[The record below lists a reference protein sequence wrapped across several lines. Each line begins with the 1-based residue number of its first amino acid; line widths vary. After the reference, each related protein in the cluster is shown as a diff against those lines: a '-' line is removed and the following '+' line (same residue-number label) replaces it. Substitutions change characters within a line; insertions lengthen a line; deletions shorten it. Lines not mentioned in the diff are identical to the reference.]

1 MTQTRTTRHL
11 KTIASVC
18 STLILANCASQIET
32 NTAERLNVTLG
43 DQERYN
49 PSSTSDTLDTIKP
62 AQPIKQS
69 DKKDDFEFF
78 QNGKEGLNT
87 AQESRAARQD
97 NTPSIELDLIK
108 VDASDAIAD
117 ILGSTLETTYVLEY
131 EPEGQISL
139 QTAGMVSRQT
149 AIDLL
154 NTALASVNATLIQAD
169 NYFVVKRLSD
179 RAERNQVQF
188 LGDEGFN
195 IGEQT
200 RVVPLNYVSAKSLE
214 SIFASL
220 PGQSVK
226 VSSDAGRNLLILNS
240 ESVPLD
246 DLAQI
251 ANLFDQNWLSEMSFA
266 ATPVKFTAPEQII
279 EELNQILGTQDTSA
293 KAGMLRFLALPR
305 LNAVVSISRN
315 PEYLKTA
322 EAWIQRLD
330 RSQTKPEQKFLIIP
344 VQHRDAEEV
353 AELLSVTFSD
363 LFDPADLSRSGG
375 ANLEPGSSPAVAGS
389 AMGLNPAISS
399 PQPKGLGKLRVST
412 DTSNNTIIAYAHPDQ
427 LDMIE
432 AMVQKID
439 VAPKQIYLETTIA
452 EVTLNNDLAFGL
464 SWFFE
469 NGDLSGGYSDI
480 ASGAVGNRFPG
491 FSALISGPDARLA
504 LSAVSSLTDVK
515 VLSSPSIM
523 VLNNKTA
530 TLQVGDQVP
539 IVTQSSVSIGD
550 ADAPIINSVSMRD
563 TGIILN
569 VTPRV
574 NDEGTVVLDIEQ
586 EVSNVISTVSSGIDS
601 PTIQQRRLTTTVMVE
616 NGKSI
621 ALGGLIRERI
631 SNNESKVPILG
642 DIPLIGPAMFK
653 SEKDVIERTEL
664 LLLITPKVVRSEQ
677 DGLSIL
683 KDLANDMSSIEL
695 SFSSQHPEQDEVT
708 KASDPNIHVA
718 G

>member
-1 MTQTRTTRHL
+1 MTQMRPPRYI

-18 STLILANCASQIET
+18 STLLIANCASQIDAS
-32 NTAERLNVTLG
+32 NTPALRLALENNERFNPLASSDSIEAARPEGLG
-43 DQERYN
+43 DNIDQD
-49 PSSTSDTLDTIKP
+49 SG
-62 AQPIKQS
+62 
-69 DKKDDFEFF
+69 FEFF
-78 QNGKEGLNT
+78 QRGHAGHNTTKISRSGTEG
-87 AQESRAARQD
+87 D
-97 NTPSIELDLIK
+97 TPIIELDLLR
-108 VDASDAIAD
+108 VDARDAIAD
-117 ILGSTLETTYVLEY
+117 ILGATLQTTYVMEY

-139 QTAGMVSRQT
+139 QTAGMVSRRT
-149 AIDLL
+149 ALKLL
-154 NTALASVNATLIQAD
+154 NTALASVNATLIEAD
-169 NYFVVKRLSD
+169 NYFIIKRLSD
-179 RAERNQVQF
+179 RADLNQVQF
-188 LGDEGFN
+188 LGDDGLN
-195 IGEQT
+195 VGANT
-200 RVVPLNYVSAKSLE
+200 RIVPLQYVSANSLE
-214 SIFASL
+214 SVFASL
-220 PGQSVK
+220 PGQSVS
-226 VSSDAGRNLLILNS
+226 VSSDKARNLLILNS
-240 ESVPLD
+240 DTVPLD

-251 ANLFDQNWLSEMSFA
+251 AGLFDQNWLSEMSFA

-279 EELNQILGTQDTSA
+279 SELEQILGTENVTANQN
-293 KAGMLRFLALPR
+293 MLRFLALPR

-315 PEYLKTA
+315 PEYLQTA

-330 RSQTKPEQKFLIIP
+330 RNQTKPDQKFLIIP

-353 AELLSVTFSD
+353 ADLLTTTFSD
-363 LFDPADLSRSGG
+363 LFGLSAPARANLP
-375 ANLEPGSSPAVAGS
+375 NLEPGASPAVS
-389 AMGLNPAISS
+389 ASVSALSEPSASS
-399 PQPKGLGKLRVST
+399 SFNTSGKLRIST
-412 DTSNNTIIAYAHPDQ
+412 DKSNNTIIAYAHPDH

-432 AMVQKID
+432 AMVHKID
-439 VAPKQIYLETTIA
+439 VAPEQIYLETTIA

-523 VLNNKTA
+523 VLDNKTA

-539 IVTQSSVSIGD
+539 IVTQSSVSVGD
-550 ADAPIINSVSMRD
+550 SDAPIINSVSLRD

-616 NGKSI
+616 NGKSV
-621 ALGGLIRERI
+621 ALGGLIRERV
-631 SNNESKVPILG
+631 SDNELKVPVLG
-642 DIPLIGPAMFK
+642 DIPIIGPAMFK
-653 SEKDVIERTEL
+653 SENDVVERTEL
-664 LLLITPKVVRSEQ
+664 LLLITPKVVRSDQ

-683 KDLANDMSSIEL
+683 KDLADEMSNIEL
-695 SFSSQHPEQDEVT
+695 SFSTQNEAQDVT
-708 KASDPNIHVA
+708 DMEPDDGVLAAS
-718 G
+718 